1 MNKLFSIVVVLMFF
15 SCANREKHLLLDV
28 RDIDYRNKTDFVLE
42 GKVTGIEAI
51 GMEDIIFCDSFL
63 LVATS
68 DPDGMIKVFNPTSF
82 EEVARLCKKGR
93 ARNEFI
99 SMSVLYNRQYVK
111 DGKTMIP
118 VVNNGYMLEELD
130 FTSSM
135 QQNSAVTTPAK
146 WTTIDV
152 FQKFFM
158 QLDTAAASMAGDAP
172 QIDPGSIALI
182 DNDMN
187 TVFYY
192 NSWHAPSFS
201 ILDMKNMKKS
211 DLDVYSG
218 IMDIEHNGD
227 LYYSIYSGATFKHPK
242 RNLFIHVLRGL
253 DYIYYFDLDNNKNF
267 ALHQKGTTTFE
278 DKLTFAE
285 FKEMRRAFTNGLCTD
300 DFFVAIYMGG
310 DYFAESPK
318 ESSTPE
324 LLLFDYEGNYLCGAK
339 VKNHIN
345 SIAYDP
351 RTKTLYGAD
360 CSEEKIYAYDFSEIV
375 DYCHEKN

>member
-28 RDIDYRNKTDFVLE
+28 RDIDYRNKTDFVLD
-42 GKVTGIEAI
+42 GKLTDIEAI

-135 QQNSAVTTPAK
+135 QQNSTVTIPAK

-158 QLDTAAASMAGDAP
+158 QLDTA
-172 QIDPGSIALI
+172 
-182 DNDMN
+182 
-187 TVFYY
+187 
-192 NSWHAPSFS
+192 
-201 ILDMKNMKKS
+201 
-211 DLDVYSG
+211 
-218 IMDIEHNGD
+218 
-227 LYYSIYSGATFKHPK
+227 
-242 RNLFIHVLRGL
+242 
-253 DYIYYFDLDNNKNF
+253 
-267 ALHQKGTTTFE
+267 
-278 DKLTFAE
+278 
-285 FKEMRRAFTNGLCTD
+285 
-300 DFFVAIYMGG
+300 
-310 DYFAESPK
+310 
-318 ESSTPE
+318 
-324 LLLFDYEGNYLCGAK
+324 
-339 VKNHIN
+339 
-345 SIAYDP
+345 
-351 RTKTLYGAD
+351 
-360 CSEEKIYAYDFSEIV
+360 
-375 DYCHEKN
+375 